1 MLKSVAHALVP
12 TPAPDRL
19 SVPHQGVE
27 TSLSRHGTHEC
38 AQECVRHLIT
48 TVGRHSACRNF
59 YHGLLAV
66 VAFCL
71 CGALAAQET
80 GGLSGFVWDPSG
92 ALVAGASITATNE
105 DTGFRRVTETDV
117 TGLWEAPYLYPGRY
131 KLTVRKE
138 GFRTIVQFGV
148 PLHAGESARVDFHL
162 RIGDVQ
168 EVVTVASAP
177 ALLNSDDVSAGTLV
191 GRNWIEHLPLNGRG
205 ILNLLELAPGSL
217 ITPASAGEA
226 GQFTVNG
233 QRPNANY
240 FTVDGVSANTG
251 ANGGGLPAQMP
262 GGSLPDMTAFGSLQA
277 LASIEALDEFQLRSS
292 TFTGQYG
299 PSPGGQV
306 ALSTRSGSN
315 DFHGVAFG
323 AFRNEALDANDWF
336 ANSTGQ
342 PRQPLRFED
351 FGGALGGP
359 IRRNRTFFFL
369 SYEGL
374 RLRQPYT
381 WQSTVPSLAARE
393 NAPPVFQPILQAFP
407 APNGPDLGGGV
418 AQWTGYNSRP
428 SSFDGLSA
436 RIDRALT
443 ARLLLFARFSDT
455 PSSTVF
461 GSSETNTVTLQD
473 RAATIGLN
481 AAMTPSANNEFR
493 LNATGTS
500 GVSVWQS
507 AGIPGT
513 AACYTDAALFGA
525 NAPCVSFFRFAV
537 GGIQPL
543 IAGANAGNA
552 ERQWNLVD
560 ATEIRKG
567 AHDIRSGIDYLRLGL
582 RRSGP
587 LASVT
592 VTAASLQALLD
603 SGFSVGLSESAQNST
618 SIEQFAAFG
627 EDTWRVNP
635 RLTIAYGL
643 RWDVDPSPRAP
654 APPLASVLP
663 PIGPSNEIPI
673 WKPRYT
679 DLAPR
684 LGVAYRLTADGRTV
698 LRAGAGRY
706 FDADFGAA
714 VDGINGAPYNTW
726 QFNNGAIV
734 NAPMAPAVTLITYGF
749 APDLRV
755 PSTWEWNVTL
765 ERGFTRNDALSV
777 AWVGSAANDLLRR
790 EVGPDSRAVAEIV
803 NATNHGWSRYAAL
816 QAQYRRQLSRRW
828 QAQVSYNWA
837 HSIDNSSSDA
847 AIYWAP
853 SAAFA
858 SADAGSSDFDVR
870 HSLAAAFSV
879 DLPRGWALDGMFRAR
894 TGFPLTVLD
903 GETALGLSFANIF
916 RPNLVAGAPVWIAD
930 SQAPGGRRLN
940 PAAFAAIEGQGN
952 LGRNAI
958 AGFAMSQIDLAVRR
972 TFRIAEK
979 YSIEL
984 RAEAFNALNQP
995 AFADPVR
1002 FLADPLFGRS
1012 PSMQNLMLGSGTPS
1026 SGLTPAFQTGGPRA
1040 LQLVV
1045 RLHF

>member
-1 MLKSVAHALVP
+1 
-12 TPAPDRL
+12 
-19 SVPHQGVE
+19 
-27 TSLSRHGTHEC
+27 
-38 AQECVRHLIT
+38 VRHLIT

-177 ALLNSDDVSAGTLV
+177 ALLDSDDVSAGTLV

-205 ILNLLELAPGSL
+205 ILTLLELAPGSL

-381 WQSTVPSLAARE
+381 WQSTVPSLAARQS
-393 NAPPVFQPILQAFP
+393 APPIFQPILQAFP

-418 AQWTGYNSRP
+418 AQWTGYSSRP
-428 SSFDGLSA
+428 SSFDGVSA
-436 RIDRALT
+436 RIDHALT
-443 ARLLLFARFSDT
+443 ARLLLFGRFSDT

-461 GSSETNTVTLQD
+461 GFSEINTVTLQD

-481 AAMTPSANNEFR
+481 AAVAPSASNEFR

-500 GVSVWQS
+500 GDSVWQS

-513 AACYTDAALFGA
+513 TSCYTDTALFGA
-525 NAPCVSFFRFAV
+525 NAPCVSFYRFAV
-537 GGIQPL
+537 GGIEPL

-552 ERQWNLVD
+552 QRQWNLVD

-567 AHDIRSGIDYLRLGL
+567 AHDIRSGIDYLHLGL

-587 LASVT
+587 LVSVT
-592 VTAASLQALLD
+592 VTAASLPALLN
-603 SGFSVGLSESAQNST
+603 SGFSIGLSESAQNSA

-627 EDTWRVNP
+627 EDTWHVNP
-635 RLTIAYGL
+635 RLTLAYGL

-654 APPLASVLP
+654 APPLVSVLP
-663 PIGPSNEIPI
+663 SFGPSLEIPI
-673 WKPRYT
+673 WKTRYT

-714 VDGINGAPYNTW
+714 VDGINGAPFNTW
-726 QFNNGAIV
+726 QFNNGATAAPS
-734 NAPMAPAVTLITYGF
+734 NAAAITLITYGF
-749 APDLRV
+749 PPDLRV

-765 ERGFTRNDALSV
+765 ERGLTRNDALSV

-790 EVGPDSRAVAEIV
+790 EVGSDSSAAAEIV
-803 NATNHGWSRYAAL
+803 DATNHGWSRYEAL
-816 QAQYRRQLSRRW
+816 QAQYRRHLSRRL
-828 QAQVSYNWA
+828 QAQVSYSWA

-847 AIYWAP
+847 AVYWAP
-853 SAAFA
+853 SAASA
-858 SADAGSSDFDVR
+858 STDAGSSDFDVR

-894 TGFPLTVLD
+894 TGFPVTVLD
-903 GETALGLSFANIF
+903 DETALGLSFANIF
-916 RPNLVAGAPVWIAD
+916 RPDLVARAPVWIAD

-952 LGRNAI
+952 LGRNALT
-958 AGFAMSQIDLAVRR
+958 GFGMSQLDLAVRR
-972 TFRIAEK
+972 TVRIAEK
-979 YSIEL
+979 CSVEL

-995 AFADPVR
+995 EFADPVR
-1002 FLADPLFGRS
+1002 FLVDPLFGRS
-1012 PSMQNLMLGSGTPS
+1012 PSMQNLMLGSATPS